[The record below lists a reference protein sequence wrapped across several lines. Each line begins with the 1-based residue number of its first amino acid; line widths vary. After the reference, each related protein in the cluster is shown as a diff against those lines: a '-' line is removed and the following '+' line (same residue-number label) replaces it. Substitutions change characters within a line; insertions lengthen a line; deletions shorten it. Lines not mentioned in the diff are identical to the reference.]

1 MNALIPLH
9 EAVLNGEPQTTVD
22 ARELHAFLGSG
33 RDFSSWIKDRIEKC
47 GYAEGI
53 DYSRLTKAIEREDQG
68 LSRFIPG
75 ANRVDYTLSLDM
87 AKELCMLER
96 NEKGR
101 QARQYFLAVEKH
113 ARVQHAALQHLQ
125 AELLKS
131 HPVWAKIVRY
141 SQANLNNR
149 EIAKLLDCNES
160 TVRKHKLKMK
170 HCGLLAAGTQL
181 TVTGGDGSRPSAA
194 LTPSLEIGGAQ

>member
-22 ARELHAFLGSG
+22 ARELHSFLESQQ
-33 RDFSSWIKDRIEKC
+33 RFADWIKNRIEEC
-47 GYAEGI
+47 GYTQGI
-53 DYSRLTKAIEREDQG
+53 DFVINHKIMKKSVGVFGMGRSPI
-68 LSRFIPG
+68 
-75 ANRVDYTLSLDM
+75 DYTLSLDM

-101 QARQYFLAVEKH
+101 QARQFFLAVEKH

-170 HCGLLAAGTQL
+170 HCGLLAKGTQL

-194 LTPSLEIGGAQ
+194 LTPSLEIGGVK